1 MGQNL
6 AINREVNPAGGSRR
20 HTVFYNFYNN
30 ATRKAGYVK
39 NVTGKAGVD
48 TGKAVDFQRDDC
60 GVILYIR
67 CAVTEFTLLVHKC
80 LVSVLSM

>member
-1 MGQNL
+1 MGVDDTQFF
-6 AINREVNPAGGSRR
+6 IIFIITPQEKRDMSKD
-20 HTVFYNFYNN
+20 FF
-30 ATRKAGYVK
+30 K